1 MLRQPYIPR
10 INLTLWCYPSCVCML
25 SHFSHVQLCAILW
38 TVACQAPLS
47 MEFSRQEYWSGLPC
61 PPPRALPNP
70 GIKPMSLTSPALAG
84 GFFTT
89 SATWEAPFTCFYY
102 FMCKSICMYMYKVIH
117 IKLSLL
123 DGITDLINMSLSK
136 LLELVMDRE
145 AWRAAVHEVTKV
157 RHNWVTELNW
167 TEPVSTCIM
176 YHDF

>member
-1 MLRQPYIPR
+1 
-10 INLTLWCYPSCVCML
+10 
-25 SHFSHVQLCAILW
+25 
-38 TVACQAPLS
+38 
-47 MEFSRQEYWSGLPC
+47 MEFPRQECWSGLSC
-61 PPPRALPNP
+61 PPLGDLPNP
-70 GIKPMSLTSPALAG
+70 GIEPGSLMSPALAG

-145 AWRAAVHEVTKV
+145 AWHAAVHGVAKS
-157 RHNWVTELNW
+157 W
-167 TEPVSTCIM
+167 T
-176 YHDF
+176 

>member
-1 MLRQPYIPR
+1 MLF
-10 INLTLWCYPSCVCML
+10 TCCAVL
-25 SHFSHVQLCAILW
+25 SRFSRVWLFETWQ
-38 TVACQAPLS
+38 TVALQTPLS
-47 MEFSRQEYWSGLPC
+47 MRFSRQEYWSGLPC
-61 PPPRALPNP
+61 PPPGDLPDP
-70 GIKPMSLTSPALAG
+70 GIEPMSLMSPALAG

-145 AWRAAVHEVTKV
+145 AWHAAVHGVAKSWTQLSHWTKQM
-157 RHNWVTELNW
+157 HWQ
-167 TEPVSTCIM
+167 CIDKSFIPKNKYIYVHAFM
-176 YHDF
+176 